1 MEIIKEAPFDKNIT
15 NISSLEEF
23 NKVLNQCNK
32 NNIRVTFEMPFMTK
46 EDLKNLNSDPS
57 LTVPGSWRYSQGF
70 NYQDYYKDNDIGDF
84 KRIDAKKYVVI
95 EPRSKNLVTDN
106 KLTIQE
112 LYTEL
117 ARSPEDFEMF
127 IEGNKIDFGVE
138 SKSLKKDVHNI
149 PSLESFV
156 KVIKKCIANK
166 VVAEFEMPFARKEYR
181 DDIKNLDSYT
191 RSRKL
196 LDPKFREKY
205 EEIGQGTLSYIN
217 QNKYV
222 YIAPNNRD
230 LIGDMRLTFS
240 DLYNNL
246 LHSPDDYRMSI
257 DGREITFNETNESI
271 NSNINKGTVMRKNKQ
286 VRLSEDDNQS
296 PIDVARRM
304 GYDAAKSGDRSK
316 FDASLRSLMNNH
328 PGDKQ
333 RRDIHSAYISGMDD
347 YKNEQHINEDDNQS
361 PIDVARRMGYDAARE
376 GDKDKYDSSLR
387 SLMND
392 HPGDK
397 QRHDIH
403 AAFMAG
409 MEDFKDGK
417 NIKEDMNDIK
427 SLTAP
432 YRKKIENI
440 IQSSNNGS
448 IDPKLKQKAII
459 YLEAIKDVCIENDGE
474 EFWNNYSYGI
484 LGNLG
489 LSHDDLDE
497 SADKGKDLGK
507 PGKNFTKIAKAA
519 GKEYGSKKAGDKVAG
534 AVLAKLRAK
543 HPEKYSESDDSAE
556 TGEKTLPAEDNF
568 KSDGASVDK
577 KFVIELSFPT
587 DGDTTLADC
596 IEKELGKSAEVNEV
610 LRTRRIMEFDF
621 RNSDMFNA
629 AIKTIHGVMKAK
641 GKKDYKLDSRED
653 DDSAP
658 EMETDN
664 VDQLKEEYG
673 IYLENNRSPMMVTLP
688 FIVESLKWASRSGA
702 NESSI
707 LKFANGLA
715 SNYNSGSCLDI

>member
-1 MEIIKEAPFDKNIT
+1 MKIIKEAPFDKNIT
-15 NISSLEEF
+15 NIGSLEEF
-23 NKVLNQCNK
+23 NKVLTQCHK
-32 NNIRVTFEMPFMTK
+32 NNIKVTFEIPFMTK
-46 EDLKNLNSDPS
+46 EDLKKLNSDPS

-95 EPRSKNLVTDN
+95 EPRNKNLVTDS

-117 ARSPEDFEMF
+117 SRSPEDFEMF
-127 IEGNKIDFGVE
+127 IEGNKIDFGIE
-138 SKSLKKDVHNI
+138 SKSLNKEVHNI
-149 PSLESFV
+149 PSLESFI

-166 VVAEFEMPFARKEYR
+166 VVVEFEMPFARKEYR
-181 DDIKNLDSYT
+181 DDIKNLDSYI

-271 NSNINKGTVMRKNKQ
+271 NSIFNKGTVMRKNKQ
-286 VRLSEDDNQS
+286 IRLSEDDNQS

-304 GYDAAKSGDRSK
+304 GYDAAKSGDRNK

-347 YKNEQHINEDDNQS
+347 YKNESHIKEDNNQS

-376 GDKDKYDSSLR
+376 GDKDKFDSSLR

-417 NIKEDMNDIK
+417 NLKEDSVDMK
-427 SLTAP
+427 TLTAP
-432 YRKKIENI
+432 YRRKIESI
-440 IQSSNNGS
+440 IQSSSGGK
-448 IDPKLKQKAII
+448 IDPKMRQKAIM
-459 YLEAIKDVCIENDGE
+459 YLEAIRDLCVEHDAEDFWRNYGDGIMSTLGINTDELEEGKLVEKDM
-474 EFWNNYSYGI
+474 
-484 LGNLG
+484 
-489 LSHDDLDE
+489 
-497 SADKGKDLGK
+497 GK
-507 PGKNFTKIAKAA
+507 PGKNFAKIAKSA
-519 GKEYGSKKAGDKVAG
+519 GKEYGSKKAGDRVAG
-534 AVLAKLRAK
+534 AVLAKLRKK
-543 HPEKYSESDDSAE
+543 HPEEYSESDDTAE
-556 TGEKTLPAEDNF
+556 KNLPSEDNF
-568 KSDGASVDK
+568 KSDGANVDK

-658 EMETDN
+658 ETSIDDDN